1 METRSGCPR
10 WISRFES
17 DKDTFTAACLH
28 NREVRSPIVNSASVH
43 RRLPSGKHAEIT
55 FERRAKPHCS
65 TGKKN
70 PTPSPSGANS
80 EISPSTVNLRVSEDR
95 RGNVWAMTSIQIL

>member
-1 METRSGCPR
+1 METRSGQPR

-28 NREVRSPIVNSASVH
+28 NREERSPIVNSASVH
-43 RRLPSGKHAEIT
+43 RRLPSGKHAQIT

-65 TGKKN
+65 TGKKKKKKN
-70 PTPSPSGANS
+70 PHHLPAVPILKS
-80 EISPSTVNLRVSEDR
+80 VHLL
-95 RGNVWAMTSIQIL
+95 SI